1 MLLDHRTYTVK
12 PGTMAKQM
20 AIYKEYGLAAQRR
33 ILGEPFAFL
42 ITESGEVNTYV
53 HIWAY
58 KDAAD
63 RAARRAAML
72 ADPDFQTYL
81 AKSAEAGYITAQ
93 KNSLMV
99 PTDFAPVN
107 R

>member
-1 MLLDHRTYTVK
+1 MPLSAVTWGK
-12 PGTMAKQM
+12 
-20 AIYKEYGLAAQRR
+20 
-33 ILGEPFAFL
+33 PFAFL

-72 ADPDFQTYL
+72 ADPDFQMYL
-81 AKSAEAGYITAQ
+81 QKSAEAGYITAQ

-99 PTDFAPVN
+99 PTDFAPIN